1 MRNAMTLRDVLTA
14 QENFKAHGAAHW
26 ASPMGFSISLHSSE
40 RRSLIYWRAPGLFS
54 SSYSPEGRSLICWC
68 MSCAIAA
75 ARLWLPP
82 AAPPVL
88 CRLQLRCTCAQCPSL
103 LVRES
108 FRHLRLPEGF
118 SLSSVSLFRI
128 RPVMVIFPLRKQ
140 IIRRPCNFFA
150 IADSLLSV
158 QSTN

>member
-1 MRNAMTLRDVLTA
+1 
-14 QENFKAHGAAHW
+14 
-26 ASPMGFSISLHSSE
+26 MGFSISLHSSE
-40 RRSLIYWRAPGLFS
+40 RRSLIYWPMPRLFISAWQAFSRHLYQPERLSLNNWCVS
-54 SSYSPEGRSLICWC
+54 SVV
-68 MSCAIAA
+68 AT

-118 SLSSVSLFRI
+118 SLFCLHLFSGFA
-128 RPVMVIFPLRKQ
+128 PVMVIFPLRKQ
-140 IIRRPCNFFA
+140 IIRCPCNFFA

-158 QSTN
+158 QSTNWLPIS

>member
-1 MRNAMTLRDVLTA
+1 
-14 QENFKAHGAAHW
+14 
-26 ASPMGFSISLHSSE
+26 MGFSISLHSSE
-40 RRSLIYWRAPGLFS
+40 RRSLIYWRMPGLFS
-54 SSYSPEGRSLICWC
+54 SSYSPEGVLLICWC

-82 AAPPVL
+82 AAPLVL

-108 FRHLRLPEGF
+108 FRHLRQPEGF

-140 IIRRPCNFFA
+140 IIRRRCNFLRLRTLFCPCKVQTGCRS
-150 IADSLLSV
+150 ADLLRFCA
-158 QSTN
+158 